1 MPRNRP
7 RGSRGGARGGVRG
20 GARGGRGGR
29 GGGGGRSRGSGVVDL
44 DDPSYH
50 TWAPYSR
57 NGDFDDDFISLS
69 AGNNRR
75 QERTQHIK
83 PDRKQGNKSNR
94 GKRGGGGG
102 GGGPGA
108 VYQMIQASKQGGQ
121 HNHHGSGGSSA
132 SHRGNSRKRG
142 QPVEIKFSRATERV
156 NHSMSLQGD
165 DSDEDSDLDDLGSDG
180 DDGSEDGYFMEGEF
194 EWEEAD
200 RDPALKQKKAIQ
212 EAKVERE
219 PYVPLTSW
227 GGALTYQ
234 TQHARSES
242 DEATSTSSA
251 NRQIDNVMLL
261 EAASFS
267 ATSDGP
273 HALSSTLSQALDH
286 RPKKPKMTLDLTDE
300 IDARMKT
307 AQIRVQAT
315 AVTAEESNVT
325 EIEDS
330 SMWVMDTTPSLP
342 EAESEA
348 PVMWVIDT
356 APTEIKVEE
365 APPPEETYI
374 DLPPE
379 QEWSKKP
386 KKANR
391 SKRGG
396 RKLKEKERLQKLAR
410 RVAAGDQE
418 DGMLLLE
425 EPESEEDDDMQA
437 LQDYLMN
444 TTDPD
449 NPDQFDQILGSLR
462 GLHAG
467 FGHSNDIGGL
477 DPDDSDFDQGGSEDD
492 SQDGG
497 DHDDMDFA
505 PGYMPR
511 SSKSGPVFYDSDEI
525 MSSSAMGGRK
535 KKGKNSPHGGNFET
549 LSELNKAIED
559 FVRDEPRQLQLP
571 PMPKTLRRKVH
582 LLAETYNLRSQSL
595 GSGKKRS
602 PMLVKTHQT
611 RMPPNPVNIHKLL
624 NQSEQELK
632 KISIQRRMDKQGG
645 GGGRGPRGGRD
656 GNPGSRPVH
665 GTVVGAEAS
674 AISIENKGH
683 RMLAKMGW
691 SPGVGLGATGE
702 GITQPIEAIMRAR
715 RRGLGHE

>member
-7 RGSRGGARGGVRG
+7 RGSRGGARGG
-20 GARGGRGGR
+20 ARGGRGGG
-29 GGGGGRSRGSGVVDL
+29 GGGGGRSRGSRLHL
-44 DDPSYH
+44 DDPSHH
-50 TWAPYSR
+50 TWEPYSR
-57 NGDFDDDFISLS
+57 NEDFDDGFISLS
-69 AGNNRR
+69 IGNNRR
-75 QERTQHIK
+75 QERTQHAK
-83 PDRKQGNKSNR
+83 PDRKQGNKNNR

-102 GGGPGA
+102 GGGP
-108 VYQMIQASKQGGQ
+108 
-121 HNHHGSGGSSA
+121 
-132 SHRGNSRKRG
+132 
-142 QPVEIKFSRATERV
+142 VEIKFSRATERL

-165 DSDEDSDLDDLGSDG
+165 DSDENSDLDDLGSDG
-180 DDGSEDGYFMEGEF
+180 EDGSENGYFMEGEF

-200 RDPALKQKKAIQ
+200 QDPALKQKKAMQ

-234 TQHARSES
+234 TQHDSSES
-242 DEATSTSSA
+242 DEATSTPST
-251 NRQIDNVMLL
+251 NQQCDNIMLL
-261 EAASFS
+261 EGAPSS

-273 HALSSTLSQALDH
+273 QALLSTPSQELDH
-286 RPKKPKMTLDLTDE
+286 RPKKPKMALDLTDE
-300 IDARMKT
+300 IDARMRK
-307 AQIRVQAT
+307 AEIRVQAST
-315 AVTAEESNVT
+315 VTVEESNVT
-325 EIEDS
+325 EIEET

-342 EAESEA
+342 EAESET
-348 PVMWVIDT
+348 PMMWVIDT

-467 FGHSNDIGGL
+467 
-477 DPDDSDFDQGGSEDD
+477 
-492 SQDGG
+492 
-497 DHDDMDFA
+497 
-505 PGYMPR
+505 
-511 SSKSGPVFYDSDEI
+511 
-525 MSSSAMGGRK
+525 
-535 KKGKNSPHGGNFET
+535 
-549 LSELNKAIED
+549 AIED
-559 FVRDEPRQLQLP
+559 FVQDTEPRQLQLP
-571 PMPKTLRRKVH
+571 PMPKALRRKVH
-582 LLAETYNLRSQSL
+582 LLAENYNLRSQSL

-602 PMLVKTHQT
+602 TMLVKTHQT
-611 RMPPNPVNIHKLL
+611 GMPPNPVNIHKLL

-632 KISIQRRMDKQGG
+632 KISIQRRMDKQGR

-702 GITQPIEAIMRAR
+702 GITQPIEAVMRAR